1 MKNSRFFHNSRV
13 PFALTSAIAA
23 MLATRAAQADTYYS
37 DNTSPIETASF
48 GTAGGTWGST
58 AFWSTSNAGTTTPG
72 ILNTTISD
80 DLNFGHLST
89 GLAAGTVTVSGTQSA
104 RSLTFASGSGAIT
117 LSGGTAINL
126 AAASTITVNN
136 AADTITTPLSG
147 AGTSLTKLG
156 TGTLTLNGA
165 NTYTG
170 TTIIKNGSLQIG
182 DGTTG
187 SLNGTTGTALTF
199 KGTGTFNVQEAAS
212 SNQGMGTLSFDAGQG
227 KVQNTFNAT
236 ASTLTFS
243 GMNARSA
250 GATANFTTS
259 GGTNGTTNKIVL
271 SSTTNA
277 PMSNSGSSSNNQ
289 GIFFGLDSLSTAVS
303 YARYDATGSGYF
315 RATNYSGDTNATTT
329 AGPYGATVDLS
340 LGDVTTTTGG
350 SVSLNTLRVVPV
362 ASARRFDVG
371 SSGTLSINGIL
382 AVLPSGAVQ
391 FAIGT
396 TTAGQGFLQPTTD
409 GGEVVFAVARGNNS
423 TLGTSS
429 LAVRNVIQDFSG
441 GTQRT
446 KVTTESNATM
456 VFQASNTYTGVT
468 TINSGLLRILRWA
481 DAGSAS
487 GLGMGSTG
495 TTPNAADI
503 VINGGILNFGNAG
516 TGVNASTNRLF
527 TIGPAGAT
535 LDVSGNSG
543 TTGTLTIGSAGGNIA
558 FSDSNAPASLT
569 LAHNAPGA
577 NSLGTGTLGAALG
590 DPGTGANVTSLT
602 KTNAGT
608 WILTAANT
616 HSGMTRITGGTLQLG
631 NNLAL
636 QNSIFDPSGGGTL
649 AFSTGINTPT
659 LGGLTSAT
667 NLTMASNVTALALN
681 PGTGVTAT
689 YSSILGSATPG
700 MTLEKKG
707 AGTQVLSGANTY
719 TGATNVS
726 AGTLAINGSG
736 SINASSGVTVAAG
749 AKLIY
754 NSSTALTSAL
764 SLSGAGT
771 SSRAILG
778 GTGTINTSMTL
789 DNLGDTLAPG
799 NSPGIQT
806 FTPAQTWS
814 SFSYDWEVNNFTGT
828 TAGGDFDQIG
838 LSGTL
843 NLSGG
848 SGSYILNIL
857 SLTALNAGGNVPN
870 FSEINR
876 SWTILS
882 TISGITGFNAANWS
896 INTTNFTNTN
906 TGAWAI
912 AQSGNDLVLS
922 YTAVPEPNVTMLLG
936 SMGLLALLR
945 RWR

>member
-1 MKNSRFFHNSRV
+1 MKKSRFLHNSRI
-13 PFALTSAIAA
+13 PFPLASAIAA
-23 MLATRAAQADTYYS
+23 MLATQAAHADTYYW
-37 DNTSPIETASF
+37 DATSPIENAGF
-48 GTAGGTWGST
+48 GTAAGTWGT
-58 AFWSTSNAGTTTPG
+58 NLYWSTSNDGTSTTG
-72 ILNTTISD
+72 ILSPTTSD
-80 DLNFGHLST
+80 DLNFGYLST
-89 GLAAGTVTVSGTQSA
+89 GLATGTVALTGTQSA
-104 RSLTFASGSGAIT
+104 QSLTFASGSGAIT

-170 TTIIKNGSLQIG
+170 TTIINNGSLQVG

-199 KGTGTFNVQEAAS
+199 SGTGTFNVQEADTV
-212 SNQGMGTLSFDAGQG
+212 NQGMGTLSFNAGHG
-227 KVQNTFNAT
+227 KVQNTFNTT

-250 GATANFTTS
+250 GATANFTIS

-277 PMSNSGSSSNNQ
+277 PMSNSGSNNR

-329 AGPYGATVDLS
+329 AGPYGSAVDLS
-340 LGDVTTTTGG
+340 LGDVTTTPGA
-350 SVSLNTLRVVPV
+350 SVSLNTLRAVTTTNG
-362 ASARRFDVG
+362 RRFDVG
-371 SSGTLSINGIL
+371 TNTLSINGVL
-382 AVLPSGAVQ
+382 AVVPSAGVQ
-391 FAIGT
+391 FRVGST
-396 TTAGQGFLQPTTD
+396 TVGQGFLQPTTD
-409 GGEVVFAVARGNNS
+409 GGEVVFAVARGNAS
-423 TLGTSS
+423 ALTTSS
-429 LAVRNVIQDFSG
+429 LAISNLIQNFSG
-441 GTQRT
+441 GSAGT
-446 KVTTESNATM
+446 KVTTEGNATM

-543 TTGTLTIGSAGGNIA
+543 TTGTLLIGSAGGNIA

-569 LAHNAPGA
+569 LAHNAPA
-577 NSLGTGTLGAALG
+577 ASSLGTGTLGAVLG

-616 HSGMTRITGGTLQLG
+616 HSGVTRITGGTLQLG

-649 AFSTGINTPT
+649 AFSSGINTPT

-667 NLTMASNVTALALN
+667 NLTMASNVTALTLN
-681 PGTGVTAT
+681 PGTGVSAT
-689 YSSILGSATPG
+689 YSGALDSATPG
-700 MTLEKKG
+700 MTLTKTG
-707 AGTQVLSGANTY
+707 AGTQVLSGTNTY
-719 TGATNVS
+719 TGTTTVTN
-726 AGTLAINGSG
+726 GTLLINGS
-736 SINASSGVTVAAG
+736 
-749 AKLIY
+749 
-754 NSSTALTSAL
+754 TS
-764 SLSGAGT
+764 T
-771 SSRAILG
+771 SSLVNVGVNGTLG
-778 GTGTINTSMTL
+778 GTGTVGGNTTISGTHS
-789 DNLGDTLAPG
+789 PG

-806 FTPAQTWS
+806 FTGNL
-814 SFSYDWEVNNFTGT
+814 SYVDAGTPDPTVNWELANNTSTVGVNPTANFDQVIVGGNLDFTNITTINLNFNGTGSTVLWADVLWDANQSWLLYDVAGT
-828 TAGGDFDQIG
+828 TSNFVN
-838 LSGTL
+838 L
-843 NLSGG
+843 NLATINWLDSGG
-848 SGSYILNIL
+848 NLFSTTGGS
-857 SLTALNAGGNVPN
+857 
-870 FSEINR
+870 
-876 SWTILS
+876 
-882 TISGITGFNAANWS
+882 
-896 INTTNFTNTN
+896 FTL
-906 TGAWAI
+906 G
-912 AQSGNDLVLS
+912 QSGQDVVLN
-922 YTAVPEPNVTMLLG
+922 YAVVPEPNVAALLG
-936 SMGLLALLR
+936 GLGTFLLLR
-945 RWR
+945 RRR